1 MTEGLQMKRLT
12 KIMLICAVVLVAS
25 AYVVS
30 AATSGKYTYTTSS
43 GKATITDVDSSISGD
58 VVIPSTLG
66 GCPVT
71 AIADNAFFLCKAI
84 TGVTIPD
91 TVISIG
97 NSAFYECSSLE
108 KIEIPFSV
116 KTIKKSTFSGC
127 GKLKEINVASE
138 NEHIRFT
145 DGVIYCDDMAVF
157 CSNAY
162 CTENNINEVY
172 VAEGTTKIGSYAF
185 AKCDGITRVEL
196 PESIIAIGDKAF
208 EVCKN
213 LKEVSIE
220 GELTSIGEYAFME
233 NFALESVTYN
243 GANEPILGDGVFESC
258 TALKVVTVSSGY
270 QKDTFGGY
278 PVSKISSD
286 VKLSFSQDGA
296 TITVE
301 NVPYNCKLIVAYY
314 EDKELT
320 ECIIKDIW
328 ADCKL
333 DVENYETN
341 TVKVFL
347 WKDLIDFKPL
357 CQCEEK

>member
-1 MTEGLQMKRLT
+1 MAIFGSDVYFAENTEVR
-12 KIMLICAVVLVAS
+12 
-25 AYVVS
+25 
-30 AATSGKYTYTTSS
+30 
-43 GKATITDVDSSISGD
+43 
-58 VVIPSTLG
+58 
-66 GCPVT
+66 
-71 AIADNAFFLCKAI
+71 
-84 TGVTIPD
+84 
-91 TVISIG
+91 
-97 NSAFYECSSLE
+97 
-108 KIEIPFSV
+108 
-116 KTIKKSTFSGC
+116 IK
-127 GKLKEINVASE
+127 
-138 NEHIRFT
+138 
-145 DGVIYCDDMAVF
+145 D
-157 CSNAY
+157 
-162 CTENNINEVY
+162 
-172 VAEGTTKIGSYAF
+172 GTTKVGMYAF
-185 AKCDGITRVEL
+185 AKCGNITRVEL
-196 PESIIAIGDKAF
+196 PNSVTYIGEYAF
-208 EVCKN
+208 EVCKK

-220 GELTSIGEYAFME
+220 GELASIGEYAFME
-233 NFALESVTYN
+233 NFALENVTYK
-243 GANEPILGDGVFESC
+243 GTNEPVIGECVFESC

-328 ADCKL
+328 ADCEL